1 MEALHPAYAD
11 ALKNIGAAI
20 QASDSLA
27 AFIDEDDENNYKAL
41 CDEFEPTISAIY
53 DQVANENPLMLESLE
68 NLLLDPDFE
77 SLFLPKILGYSVLR
91 QYVNSNMKYVTPHNH
106 YKDILL
112 AICNSPNF
120 EQIRKRIGQTTQI
133 GFALS
138 SDIWIT
144 NLIESIDNKK
154 VKQFLTGQKS
164 DVLRDLGKRKEAYD
178 KYKKQF
184 VNVNFFSIDFPTNK
198 IQFVS
203 NYPALKDFVLFR
215 SKDGLDNDSLMPHIH
230 NIITN
235 SEFSGNEYL
244 DMMILLGLKY
254 RFTGQIAQDYTSKM
268 KSLLTSTKEIDQFF
282 DLYDHA
288 LIDLKATPA
297 DEQNIMTLLKS
308 IDSDELKSYSN
319 TVNELHT
326 KGFTHV
332 DAIDSIRA
340 FYELHQ
346 GLSTENEC
354 VRTMV
359 SGYIQTL
366 LNNLEV
372 TDFTEYF
379 ELNKI
384 IVTYMNI
391 FNNEKFNQ
399 EVKEVSMN
407 YVKKCFVHFIDK
419 RSKDYQDIKK
429 FVSTSFVDMGFLTDK
444 QVVEMFKT
452 KRKPTTDKN

>member
-11 ALKNIGAAI
+11 ALKNIGTSI
-20 QASDSLA
+20 QASESLA
-27 AFIDEDDENNYKAL
+27 TFIDEDDENSYKAL

-68 NLLLDPDFE
+68 KLLLDTDFE
-77 SLFLPKILGYSVLR
+77 GLFLPKILGYAVLR
-91 QYVNSNMKYVTPHNH
+91 QYVNNNVKYVIPHNH
-106 YKDILL
+106 FKDILTS
-112 AICNSPNF
+112 ICNSPNF

-144 NLIESIDNKK
+144 NLIDSIDNKK
-154 VKQFLTGQKS
+154 VKLFLTGLKS
-164 DVLRDLGKRKEAYD
+164 EVLRDLSKRKEAYE

-184 VNVNFFSIDFPTNK
+184 VNVNFFSIDFPENK
-198 IQFVS
+198 IQFIS
-203 NYPALKDFVLFR
+203 NYPALKDFILFR

-230 NIITN
+230 SIITN
-235 SEFSGNEYL
+235 KEFTGSEYL
-244 DMMILLGLKY
+244 DLMILLGLKY
-254 RFTGQIAQDYTSKM
+254 RFSGQIEQDYVSKM
-268 KSLLTSTKEIDQFF
+268 KELLSENIEVEKFF

-297 DEQNIMTLLKS
+297 DEQNIMGLLKS
-308 IDSDELKSYSN
+308 IESEEIKSYSN
-319 TVNELHT
+319 TVGVLHT
-326 KGFTHV
+326 KGFNHV
-332 DAIDSIRA
+332 DSVDGIRA

-359 SGYIQTL
+359 SGYIKTL
-366 LNNLEV
+366 LNNIEV
-372 TDFTEYF
+372 SDYPEYF
-379 ELNKI
+379 ELNKT
-384 IVTYMNI
+384 IVSYMNI

-399 EVKEVSMN
+399 EVKEASMN
-407 YVKKCFVHFIDK
+407 YVKKCFEHYVDK

-429 FVSTSFVDMGFLTDK
+429 FVSTSFVDMGFLSQK

-452 KRKPTTDKN
+452 KRKPAEKA